1 MLSSSVCF
9 SDKPERAILFKG
21 ADCYPLSPTK
31 SCYHKV
37 SKLDQLRVIIKQM
50 GKQSKDNLCYLDEAS
65 QKHYEQCE
73 SSNAPS
79 EEDSFLRN
87 VQSKEPALV
96 ELMQ

>member
-50 GKQSKDNLCYLDEAS
+50 GKQS
-65 QKHYEQCE
+65 
-73 SSNAPS
+73 
-79 EEDSFLRN
+79 
-87 VQSKEPALV
+87 
-96 ELMQ
+96 